1 MREYHFNITNNKT
14 IWSYYIFPNNKN
26 IENSQCKVLKMILQH
41 NVKVLL
47 TAAIS
52 CQAFK
57 KLIIIIDLANNN
69 LNLNSSSSTV
79 HLLCITEDLFSKIYK
94 RPSVSINSSLL
105 MPGTNPSLPKTLILY
120 RDWSH
125 TSRNT
130 H

>member
-14 IWSYYIFPNNKN
+14 IWSYYIFPKNKN
-26 IENSQCKVLKMILQH
+26 IENSHCKVLKMILQH

-69 LNLNSSSSTV
+69 LYLNSSSSNV

-105 MPGTNPSLPKTLILY
+105 MPGTNPSLPRTLILY